1 MYSNIA
7 ENGMQQKFFSK
18 EKKEKD
24 MEMLN
29 FEKKCGKLPI
39 DKCKKILFNKRKKFC
54 EIQKIVKNFNHVL
67 RNNAYHDNDIN
78 VIKNFFQLPPASF
91 LPLFNTKWRLFFRKF
106 SKNLKSFNFVLISCA
121 YYDNYK
127 RHNVEID
134 LAPYLYKPFILRYG
148 RCFFSKKIKSVN
160 LILGD
165 NLYYIEYPSIVKF
178 CADFFVS
185 SRNRRHNFV
194 KTSKNLKRFN
204 LALRING
211 YHDTWLSFLKLINN
225 SYNLCGAIEL
235 NKKNDGTHHIA
246 SLKNAVFS
254 AKPVQIPIK
263 WPEKKFW
270 NINDLLTITR
280 YHWNCHINRFLK
292 ILHGVQSPVPRRKRT
307 PVSMFKKSI
316 YIINVFINQATDAL
330 RGLSINKIGDYLYT
344 TTLKKELLVVFF
356 NLLKKYFISPRFI
369 KFV

>member
-1 MYSNIA
+1 
-7 ENGMQQKFFSK
+7 MQQKFFSK
-18 EKKEKD
+18 KKKEKD

-39 DKCKKILFNKRKKFC
+39 DKCKKNLFNERKKFC

-67 RNNAYHDNDIN
+67 RKSAYYENN
-78 VIKNFFQLPPASF
+78 VKNFFQLPLASF
-91 LPLFNTKWRLFFRKF
+91 LPPLNTKWRLFFEKF
-106 SKNLKSFNFVLISCA
+106 SKNLKSFNFVL
-121 YYDNYK
+121 
-127 RHNVEID
+127 
-134 LAPYLYKPFILRYG
+134 
-148 RCFFSKKIKSVN
+148 
-160 LILGD
+160 
-165 NLYYIEYPSIVKF
+165 
-178 CADFFVS
+178 
-185 SRNRRHNFV
+185 
-194 KTSKNLKRFN
+194 
-204 LALRING
+204 RING
-211 YHDTWLSFLKLINN
+211 YHDNCILLRNADRIANRWYGILAINT
-225 SYNLCGAIEL
+225 I
-235 NKKNDGTHHIA
+235 NDDGYHIIF
-246 SLKNAVFS
+246 LKNAVFS
-254 AKPVQIPIK
+254 VKPVQIPIK

-270 NINDLLTITR
+270 NINGLLTITR

-356 NLLKKYFISPRFI
+356 NLLKKYFISPRII